1 MNDMELDALLNAPL
15 PERDAGAFS
24 VQLMERVTHYEARGA
39 RMLSW
44 ISAGVML
51 ALFVA
56 ACVFGASAVGK
67 IDPHANNMLIPAAL
81 ILFSLLLSY
90 VVMQSV
96 RE

>member
-15 PERDAGAFS
+15 PERDAGEFS
-24 VQLMERVTHYEARGA
+24 VLLMERITQYEARPA
-39 RMLSW
+39 RILSW

-51 ALFVA
+51 AVIAA
-56 ACVFGASAVGK
+56 ACVFGASAVGQV
-67 IDPHANNMLIPAAL
+67 DPHANNMLIPGSL
-81 ILFSLLLSY
+81 ILLSLLLSY